1 MTFYKALI
9 YDIVISWWAGTFVP
23 VPSWGIT
30 DREAECS
37 DQDNPAGADVE
48 PKSQS

>member
-9 YDIVISWWAGTFVP
+9 YDIVISWWAGTFVLL
-23 VPSWGIT
+23 SRGIT